1 MKGVRYVREGQ
12 HEPAD
17 LPFVEGEVIDDEG
30 AEPTDRDLTDGQD
43 GAGPGAR
50 DDDPVTR
57 RRAIMAAA
65 RAALDEE
72 DDGENEEDDQG

>member
-1 MKGVRYVREGQ
+1 VIVKGVRYVREGQ

-50 DDDPVTR
+50 DVTR